1 MIVERKKPKKEIEE
15 IELYKKIRKK
25 SAPPTKVIPNKRRKT
40 ERKTVEKEMEE
51 ERERSEE

>member
-1 MIVERKKPKKEIEE
+1 MDKKKPKREVEE

-40 ERKTVEKEMEE
+40 EKKMVEKEVEE
-51 ERERSEE
+51 EKQEECED